1 MRHLEHAKQ
10 YRPTKRESDQLHF
23 DRFISYAEAA
33 VMRCSADPAHVRQ
46 AAVLY
51 KEGLELTKRMGG
63 VGGGGGGG
71 DSSSSK
77 HAVVTKLNALVEVLG
92 WTGQHAE
99 ARAVSKDAAL
109 LAGWPNHALQRPT
122 HHFDRSLE
130 GSGWREGDA
139 LAALGKGVAGLIA
152 VLEAGAPALKAEY
165 ASLRKRKLLR
175 RQTECLHVQP
185 IPPFPSLPFPSLPF
199 PSLRTQTRLCI
210 CQHCSVRAVQRLQR
224 LRG

>member
-51 KEGLELTKRMGG
+51 KEGLDLTKRMGG

-71 DSSSSK
+71 GGDSSSK
-77 HAVVTKLNALVEVLG
+77 HAVITKLNALVEVLG

-109 LAGWPNHALQRPT
+109 LAGWPNPLQRPT
-122 HHFDRSLE
+122 HHFDRSLV
-130 GSGWREGDA
+130 GPGWREGDA
-139 LAALGKGVAGLIA
+139 LAALGKGVAALIA

-165 ASLRKRKLLR
+165 ASLRKKKLLR

-185 IPPFPSLPFPSLPF
+185 PPFF
-199 PSLRTQTRLCI
+199 RTSTRLCI
-210 CQHCSVRAVQRLQR
+210 CQHCSVRCSATLQCAVQRL
-224 LRG
+224 RG